1 MNFFVKMNRWSFQ
14 KLPYERVVIED
25 LNDYDNY
32 FECPP
37 EQLDELIQKL
47 QELRKTITTA

>member
-1 MNFFVKMNRWSFQ
+1 MKINVWLDSWTFQ
-14 KLPYERVVIED
+14 KEFREKVILEEMN
-25 LNDYDNY
+25 NDDNY

-47 QELRKTITTA
+47 QDIRKTITTA